1 MEVGT
6 KIQLVESVHCI
17 SVNALWVTFKVM
29 SENKEMLKLKGGKCQ
44 FLILDTEKNGV
55 SILITKLTEA
65 VKEEAD
71 RSH

>member
-1 MEVGT
+1 
-6 KIQLVESVHCI
+6 
-17 SVNALWVTFKVM
+17 M